1 MSDESVESM
10 VSVRI
15 RHLDAVF
22 SGVGAGLVAGLGL
35 FVATNWLL
43 LKGGEVVGPHLALL
57 GQFLPGYEVTFAGSV
72 IGLAYG
78 LAGGFLAGYGVSAL
92 YNRLARAQKPSVASA
107 AARTPPPSRE
117 SRQA

>member
-1 MSDESVESM
+1 MNDESVESM

-22 SGVGAGLVAGLGL
+22 SGLGTGLVAGLGL
-35 FVATNWLL
+35 FVATNWLV

-78 LAGGFLAGYGVSAL
+78 FTVGFVVGYLVSAL
-92 YNRLARAQKPSVASA
+92 YNRLARRQNPSVASA
-107 AARTPPPSRE
+107 ALPTPPASSE

>member
-1 MSDESVESM
+1 MNDESAERV

-22 SGVGAGLVAGLGL
+22 SGMGTGLVAGLGL
-35 FVATNWLL
+35 FVATNWLV

-78 LAGGFLAGYGVSAL
+78 FTGGFAVGYLVSAL
-92 YNRLARAQKPSVASA
+92 YNLLARRQNPSVASPA
-107 AARTPPPSRE
+107 APKPPASSE
-117 SRQA
+117 SRHA

>member
-1 MSDESVESM
+1 MNDESVDSV

-22 SGVGAGLVAGLGL
+22 SGLGTGLVAGLGL
-35 FVATNWLL
+35 FVATNWLV

-57 GQFLPGYEVTFAGSV
+57 GQFLPGYEVTFVGSV
-72 IGLAYG
+72 IGIAFG
-78 LAGGFLAGYGVSAL
+78 LVLGVAGRYLGSAL
-92 YNRLARAQKPSVASA
+92 FIHTARGQNPRVASA
-107 AARTPPPSRE
+107 GAPRPPASSE